1 MTHREQPGW
10 KGMDSYKLASLQELG
25 TSPRLGGCFRGGA
38 NGIGQTCAIWRG
50 RPPTME
56 NFAGSTPRILSLA
69 ARTTGT
75 VGVGTVTSIDVLAE
89 CGNAFGGI
97 IRRQF
102 SVGEGLSADLAVGS
116 YKHVRVVTE
125 TVVPPNTTL
134 FFCWVDDLPG
144 SSGIGRGLV
153 NFLDYPVANTR
164 TRAPEGAYLMY
175 PENACQITFTMVE
188 KGTTFVVAANAGEAI
203 PVHWGTFSCNAIT
216 KFVFKLRSF

>member
-1 MTHREQPGW
+1 MSYDQ
-10 KGMDSYKLASLQELG
+10 YKLASLQELG
-25 TSPRLGGCFRGGA
+25 TSPRLGGCYRGGA

-50 RPPTME
+50 RPPTLE
-56 NFAGSTPRILSLA
+56 NQAGSTPRILSLA

-75 VGVGTVTSIDVLAE
+75 LGPGTVTSIDILAE

-97 IRRQF
+97 IQRRF
-102 SVGEGLSADLAVGS
+102 TVGEGLSADLAVGS

-125 TVVPPNTTL
+125 SDVPPNTTL

-144 SSGIGRGLV
+144 SNGSARGLV
-153 NFLDYPVANTR
+153 NFLDYPVAGVR
-164 TRAPEGAYLMY
+164 TRAPEGAFLMY

-188 KGTTFVVAANAGEAI
+188 NGTTFVVAANANEAI
-203 PVHWGTFSCNAIT
+203 PVHWGTFSANAVT